1 MHSSG
6 LSPSNAAPRIYG
18 SGCGLPFPSLPSS
31 TLETTERLEQL
42 RFLENGF
49 NLYVEP
55 TDYDTVGV
63 DTEEDL
69 KLVETMLLAR

>member
-1 MHSSG
+1 M
-6 LSPSNAAPRIYG
+6 
-18 SGCGLPFPSLPSS
+18 PFPSLPSS

>member
-1 MHSSG
+1 
-6 LSPSNAAPRIYG
+6 
-18 SGCGLPFPSLPSS
+18 LPFPSLPSS

-63 DTEEDL
+63 DTEDDL
-69 KLVETMLLAR
+69 KIVETLLLQRLPL